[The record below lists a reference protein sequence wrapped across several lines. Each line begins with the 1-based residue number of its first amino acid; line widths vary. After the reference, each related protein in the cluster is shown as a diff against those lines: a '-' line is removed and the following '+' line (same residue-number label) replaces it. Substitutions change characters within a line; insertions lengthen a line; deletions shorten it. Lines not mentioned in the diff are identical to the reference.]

1 MMMKR
6 RREKFKRGFQVW
18 PGKCFAG
25 RGNFGGGCLGVICRQ
40 REVEKLFSSMSLAD
54 FRDKSGMVVP
64 GFSFPCYI
72 RFYPYQVLRKP
83 AHRLLSLDHRCFC
96 LDHSSLCQVHR

>member
-25 RGNFGGGCLGVICRQ
+25 RGNFGGGCLGVMGWQ
-40 REVEKLFSSMSLAD
+40 REDGKVKLF
-54 FRDKSGMVVP
+54 
-64 GFSFPCYI
+64 FPASVYGSN
-72 RFYPYQVLRKP
+72 KK
-83 AHRLLSLDHRCFC
+83 
-96 LDHSSLCQVHR
+96 